1 MNGKDRL
8 FVALGIIGLIAAAL
22 LTSFGRNLFYLNIPS
37 VVLPDVSTSNNPLH
51 TEADWEGDSIG
62 HSPVV
67 VSVDSVQSVVDSL
80 QRTDSYFQELTVELF
95 WTEGSSATT
104 VSVWRD
110 GDWIATQQKLPS
122 GLVRYDLVGEDTRYY
137 WYDNSTQWRSAPA
150 DSNAGDLSQHIPTY
164 EDVVDLDA
172 QSIVAASYQLYQ
184 GHATIYVE
192 TETEMG
198 CQRFW
203 ISTETGLL
211 LAAEAEENDTLI
223 YRLTAEGPLQT
234 PCPST
239 APFAL
244 PNGTSVD
251 DL

>member
-37 VVLPDVSTSNNPLH
+37 VVLPDVSTSTNPLH
-51 TEADWEGDSIG
+51 TEADWEGDLID
-62 HSPVV
+62 HAPVV

-110 GDWIATQQKLPS
+110 GDWISTQQKLPS

-150 DSNAGDLSQHIPTY
+150 ESNAGDLSQHIPTY
-164 EDVVDLDA
+164 EDVVDLDP
-172 QSIVAASYQLYQ
+172 QDIVAASYQLYQ
-184 GHATIYVE
+184 NHPTIYVE
-192 TETEMG
+192 TETDTG

-211 LAAEAEENDTLI
+211 LSAEAEEDGTLI
-223 YRLTAEGPLQT
+223 YRLTADGPLQT
-234 PCPST
+234 PCPSM

-244 PNGTSVD
+244 PNGTSVA